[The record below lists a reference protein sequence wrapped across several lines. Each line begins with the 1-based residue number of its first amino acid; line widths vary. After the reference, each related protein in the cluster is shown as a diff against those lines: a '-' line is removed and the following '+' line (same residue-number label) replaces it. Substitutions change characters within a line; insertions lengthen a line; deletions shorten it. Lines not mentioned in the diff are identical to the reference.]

1 MEEGTMFE
9 EKEYAYRDLQRTILL
24 ITLLVSF
31 APLITLGVT
40 MYYQFTK
47 NALANT
53 KEQIRYMSQ
62 AQAES
67 VDLFLKE
74 RTAILSAMADTHRF
88 AEMIEK
94 ANLAEIFN
102 VMNRRA
108 GAFVDLGVIDEDGNH
123 RAYVGP
129 YELRDKNY
137 FDQPWFNE
145 VMGRGVYKS
154 DVFMG
159 FRNIPHFIIA
169 VRRQE
174 NQQTWILRATI
185 DPAVLE
191 TIVRSAQVGI
201 SGDAFLINAA
211 GVYQTQ
217 PRFGGEILSASGLD
231 TRLFG
236 RRVSVIE
243 RPGPDGEAHLY
254 GGSWLEQNKW
264 LLVIRQDPSQMM
276 EGLFAVQFFEVLII
290 SVGMA
295 AIVLTSFFT
304 TRMAIGQLRRS
315 DEKMA
320 ELNAQLVQSDKLAAL
335 GKMAAGVAHE
345 INNPLAVIMQKSGW
359 LEDLLEEEELRDS
372 PNAKEFRDTVRKI
385 EHHVER
391 AKKVVHNMLGYARK
405 IEPRQEDVD
414 VNRTIEQTISFLE
427 NYSRIHD
434 IEIRTDLADELPI
447 ISNDEAKLQQV
458 FLNLISNAIDAIGQ
472 EGVIEIQTWKSDSR
486 IFVAI
491 RDDGPGLSEEKQKRI
506 FDPFYTT
513 KETGKGTGLGLWVTY
528 NIIEKMG
535 GAISVKSREGEGAVF
550 TVDIP
555 IVIPEKK

>member
-1 MEEGTMFE
+1 MFE
-9 EKEYAYRDLQRTILL
+9 EKEYVYRDLQRTILL

-40 MYYQFTK
+40 MYYQYTK
-47 NALANT
+47 NSLANI

-88 AEMIEK
+88 AEMIDEAK
-94 ANLAEIFN
+94 LAEIFQI
-102 VMNRRA
+102 MNRRA
-108 GAFVDLGVIDEDGNH
+108 GAFVDLGVIDEEGNH
-123 RAYVGP
+123 QTYVGP
-129 YELRDKNY
+129 YALQDKNY

-145 VMGRGVYKS
+145 VMSRGVYKS

-191 TIVRSAQVGI
+191 TIVRSAMVGT
-201 SGDAFLINAA
+201 SGDAFLINSA
-211 GVYQTQ
+211 GAYQTQ
-217 PRFGGEILSASGLD
+217 PRFRGEILSSSMLD

-236 RRVSVIE
+236 VRVSVLE
-243 RPGPDGEAHLY
+243 RTGPDGEVHLY
-254 GGSWLEQNKW
+254 AGSWLEQNKW
-264 LLVIRQDPSQMM
+264 LLVIRQDPARMM

-290 SVGMA
+290 SVGMT

-345 INNPLAVIMQKSGW
+345 INNPLAVILQKSGW
-359 LEDLLEEEELRDS
+359 LEDLLEEEEFRDS
-372 PNAKEFRDTVRKI
+372 PNAREFLKTVRKI
-385 EHHVER
+385 EEHVER
-391 AKKVVHNMLGYARK
+391 AKNTVHNMLGYARK
-405 IEPRQEDVD
+405 MEPRQDDVD
-414 VNRTIEQTISFLE
+414 VNRTIEQTISLLE
-427 NYSRIHD
+427 NYSRIHNID
-434 IEIRTDLADELPI
+434 IRTELANDLPI

-458 FLNLISNAIDAIGQ
+458 FLNLISNAIDAIGH
-472 EGVIEIQTWKSDSR
+472 EGQIDIQTWRSDSR

-491 RDDGPGLSEEKQKRI
+491 RDDGIGLSEEKQKRI

-513 KETGKGTGLGLWVTY
+513 KEVGKGTGLGLWVTY
-528 NIIEKMG
+528 NIIEKLG
-535 GAISVKSREGEGAVF
+535 GAISVESREGEGAVF
-550 TVDIP
+550 KVEIP